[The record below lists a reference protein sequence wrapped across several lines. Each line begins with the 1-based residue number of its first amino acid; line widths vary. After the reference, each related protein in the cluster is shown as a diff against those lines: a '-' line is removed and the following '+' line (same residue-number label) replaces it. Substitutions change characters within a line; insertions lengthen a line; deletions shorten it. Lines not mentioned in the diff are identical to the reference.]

1 MNIQE
6 NIYIM
11 FPKSK
16 ITLINWGEN
25 IAHIVT
31 HNNNNNNNYYYY
43 YYYYYYRKKLQL
55 WSFLQKKIDR

>member
-31 HNNNNNNNYYYY
+31 HNNNNNNIIILLLLYYYIIEKNY
-43 YYYYYYRKKLQL
+43 NYEVFSKR
-55 WSFLQKKIDR
+55 R